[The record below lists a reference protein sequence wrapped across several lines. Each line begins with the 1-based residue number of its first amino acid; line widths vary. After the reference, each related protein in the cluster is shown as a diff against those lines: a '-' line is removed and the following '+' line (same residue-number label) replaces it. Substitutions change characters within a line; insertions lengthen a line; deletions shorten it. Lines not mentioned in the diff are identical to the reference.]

1 MCMNSKANRRSK
13 HWNCITQFRRVV
25 PELDRRYDDGLRAN
39 SFDLAWFLR
48 RWAFQLR
55 WWFRRD
61 LEFVVNL
68 VSWSG
73 LRVSSLSFRLRRS
86 FALSRTSSSSFF
98 LLRRGS
104 DAGVVLRRWAFSSDE
119 VLEWLRCCFVCFKD
133 ENPSLF
139 SLSSPSLSR
148 EFLWILLRSELDCWF
163 VLDSVLVPLEIVA
176 VLVVFLLN
184 SVPSFAGFCG
194 LWSVSMVNC
203 GCNCFCH
210 WWAWSFFC
218 WFCFLI

>member
-86 FALSRTSSSSFF
+86 FAVSRASPSSFF

-148 EFLWILLRSELDCWF
+148 EFLLNLAAFWTWLLICFGFCFGITWDRCGFGCVLVEFSAKFCWILW
-163 VLDSVLVPLEIVA
+163 IVI
-176 VLVVFLLN
+176 
-184 SVPSFAGFCG
+184 SFNGG
-194 LWSVSMVNC
+194 SRL
-203 GCNCFCH
+203 
-210 WWAWSFFC
+210 
-218 WFCFLI
+218 